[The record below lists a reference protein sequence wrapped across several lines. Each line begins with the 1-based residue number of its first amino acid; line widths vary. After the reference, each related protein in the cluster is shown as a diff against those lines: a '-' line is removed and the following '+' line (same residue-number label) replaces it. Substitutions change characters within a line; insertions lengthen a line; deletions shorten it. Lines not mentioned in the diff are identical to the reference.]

1 LHTYRRLLQ
10 VIILDKQTFLTDF
23 EKLEKVYQEGRDIID
38 RLLATADPTPKV
50 PSGADAL
57 AIANPNKGLSKGTL
71 DTLKPNNLT
80 EESLPQQFFDF
91 NERLNIYMSANGI
104 LQLTFAEQRQI
115 AHSFLSTQLWNLIR
129 DRITPNMPVF
139 MAKDDQNYLEGE
151 ENSLMELLEKEFRR
165 LHPTVTRRL
174 ALMKKSQ
181 RAEQSSLAYLSE
193 VKRDA
198 ISANLRDVNE
208 EALTCM
214 ILINGLSSEDLRS
227 ELLDLFD
234 VDQDLSLATI
244 EAGIRKY
251 EANKRTTT
259 YVQNRKSSDLFQV
272 SNYKKG
278 QRQAR
283 REYALANY
291 HCKKCDAPGHTSS
304 RCPSNGLEQEGQKS
318 CSNQSPRDDSPD
330 SSYGNKGQK
339 GQKSTTYPAQVNY
352 LTDNSSV
359 EVDEHGSRLVDYVN
373 YMKSLNLT

>member
-1 LHTYRRLLQ
+1 MLYCIAKSKF
-10 VIILDKQTFLTDF
+10 V
-23 EKLEKVYQEGRDIID
+23 
-38 RLLATADPTPKV
+38 ADPTPKV
-50 PSGADAL
+50 PSGTDA

-115 AHSFLSTQLWNLIR
+115 ARSFLSTQLWNLIR

-139 MAKDDQNYLEGE
+139 MAKDDQNYHEGE
-151 ENSLMELLEKEFRR
+151 ENSLMELLENEFRR

-174 ALMKKSQ
+174 ALIKKTQ

-318 CSNQSPRDDSPD
+318 CSNQSPTDDSPD
-330 SSYGNKGQK
+330 SSYDGNKGEK
-339 GQKSTTYPAQVNY
+339 GRKSNHPKSHLNTLTQGETEIDEVGKLMHYASLVYP
-352 LTDNSSV
+352 NS
-359 EVDEHGSRLVDYVN
+359 
-373 YMKSLNLT
+373 